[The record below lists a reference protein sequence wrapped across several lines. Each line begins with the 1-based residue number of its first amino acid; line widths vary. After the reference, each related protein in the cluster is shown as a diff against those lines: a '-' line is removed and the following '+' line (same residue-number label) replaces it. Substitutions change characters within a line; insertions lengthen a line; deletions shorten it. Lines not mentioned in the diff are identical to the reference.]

1 MNLKSFAI
9 AVNCL
14 FTNYCEERKRILE
27 LGGKEIM
34 NLKIRFYYCKK
45 CGKVLVIVNDTNLP
59 TVCCGEE
66 MSELDPGTTD
76 GATERHVPVIHM
88 SENKV
93 IVTVGDIFHPMEK
106 EHYIMWIV
114 LMTDKGIQKKFLCPT
129 DVPSAQ
135 FLLSDD
141 ESVIGAYA
149 YCNIHK
155 LWKSS

>member
-1 MNLKSFAI
+1 MDSKSFVSG
-9 AVNCL
+9 VNCL
-14 FTNYCEERKRILE
+14 FTNFCEERTRILE

-34 NLKIRFYYCKK
+34 NLKLQFFICKK
-45 CGKVLVIVNDTNLP
+45 CGKLLIIVNDTKVP
-59 TVCCGEE
+59 TVCCGEK
-66 MSELDPGTTD
+66 MSELEPGTTE
-76 GATERHVPVIHM
+76 GATEKHIPIIQM
-88 SENKV
+88 TGNKV
-93 IVTVGDIFHPMEK
+93 VVTVGEFFHPMEK

-129 DVPSAQ
+129 DLPSAQ
-135 FLLSDD
+135 FLLLDD